1 MTTESIESPVFNIKD
16 IEIGTCQKCGIKQ
29 SSPAKGGIWLTHNDR
44 WICHD
49 CKYKYRIRNYP
60 MCCEWCKYEN
70 VKWYQGHTYD
80 CPRCNALG
88 LKKN

>member
-1 MTTESIESPVFNIKD
+1 
-16 IEIGTCQKCGIKQ
+16 
-29 SSPAKGGIWLTHNDR
+29 
-44 WICHD
+44 
-49 CKYKYRIRNYP
+49 